1 MTRAMFSCEDL
12 RAELTHILDDDVAPE
27 LREKIRH
34 HLSECRL
41 CTVLVDSTRKTITIL
56 TDTGSFELP
65 DTLSDRLTAMIMEKV
80 QEETKK

>member
-1 MTRAMFSCEDL
+1 MFSCDDL
-12 RAELTHILDDDVAPE
+12 RAELSHILEDDVAPD
-27 LREKIRH
+27 LREKIEH

-65 DTLSDRLTAMIMEKV
+65 DTLSDRLTAMIMERV
-80 QEETKK
+80 RDDEKK

>member
-1 MTRAMFSCEDL
+1 MFSCDDL
-12 RAELTHILDDDVAPE
+12 RAELSHILEDDVSPD
-27 LREKIRH
+27 LREKIHH

-80 QEETKK
+80 RDDAKK

>member
-1 MTRAMFSCEDL
+1 MFSCDDL
-12 RAELTHILDDDVAPE
+12 RAELSHILEDDVSPD
-27 LREKIRH
+27 LRDRIQH

-65 DTLSDRLTAMIMEKV
+65 DTLSDRLTAMIMERVRGEK
-80 QEETKK
+80 EK

>member
-1 MTRAMFSCEDL
+1 MFTCDDL
-12 RAELTHILDDDVAPE
+12 RAELSQILDDDVAPDV
-27 LREKIRH
+27 REKIRH
-34 HLSECRL
+34 HLAECRL

-80 QEETKK
+80 RENAKT